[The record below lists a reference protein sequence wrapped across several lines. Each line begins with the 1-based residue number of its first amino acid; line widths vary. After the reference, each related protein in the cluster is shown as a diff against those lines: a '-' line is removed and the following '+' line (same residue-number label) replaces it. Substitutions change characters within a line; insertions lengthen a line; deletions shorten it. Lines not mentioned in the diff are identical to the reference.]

1 MTVSLVWEECG
12 YALLCCCSTRSS
24 VCALIEISLVCCSVS
39 PSQASGQSLLLL
51 APEVASS
58 LMLSF
63 FSLKLQS
70 VSRRLL
76 GCAQKLGV
84 LSALHSRAWR
94 SFLEGS
100 IKASNNLQV
109 SVWD

>member
-1 MTVSLVWEECG
+1 MTVSLGLGRVWLCTT
-12 YALLCCCSTRSS
+12 LLLFYLGVQS
-24 VCALIEISLVCCSVS
+24 ALIEIRLVCCSVS

-51 APEVASS
+51 APEMASS
-58 LMLSF
+58 VMLRV

-76 GCAQKLGV
+76 GCAQKLSV
-84 LSALHSRAWR
+84 LSALYSRAWR